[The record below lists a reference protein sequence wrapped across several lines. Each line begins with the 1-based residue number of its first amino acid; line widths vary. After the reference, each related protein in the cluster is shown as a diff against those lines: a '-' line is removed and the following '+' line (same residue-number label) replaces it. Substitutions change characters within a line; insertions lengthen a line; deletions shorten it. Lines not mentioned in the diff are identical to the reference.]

1 MSLTKKT
8 WIASLIASSTTMFAA
23 PHNLNGALA
32 TGGSLPTVVSLQ
44 QARSQLH
51 APAYTAQQRQLVA
64 DQAYFVISNLYVH
77 HDLKIKDFGPSADAV
92 SRLKDIKARAAGLKD
107 DDFQN
112 ALQLVFRD
120 LHDNHTN
127 YGAPLPLACS
137 YVISPMSFRDIVE
150 NGKVKI
156 VFQHLTRITKDLP
169 GDHQKAKPLDELIAI
184 DGKPAKEFMQGIMAD
199 GMGATTPAQ
208 IVYGLM
214 THTIRPLAALPVPAN
229 DTITYTLQDSTG
241 KAYDIKTN
249 LYAIVNEPNC
259 VAQTKKEM
267 DDANLPKR
275 VRFLSGDNTVVR
287 DYKRFAEP
295 EEIAP
300 FDNDPLS
307 EVAKIQDVDTG
318 SGKLTYM
325 QLASFMPTS
334 SSVESII
341 QRVKEE
347 LVARR
352 DSSMGIIIDV
362 RQNGGGAI
370 KLAEEMTQLFT
381 PSSIQ
386 TMPVTLLPNDL
397 NMKMFLNSNGG
408 AQNGWT
414 QDITDA
420 IRAHAP
426 LTKPRVLTTPSEANR
441 LGQVWF
447 KPVVV
452 LTDAACYSACDLFA
466 AAMQDHAAATIVGA
480 HPSTGA
486 GGANV
491 MDVRSFRSV
500 FSSMGNNNPFKAL
513 PQGQSMRVSWRQT
526 VRVGKNKGALIED
539 RGVIPDVVINYTR
552 ADMDDKALS
561 KVFVSGALAELK
573 KLIPKYRSTIALGST
588 LRMNNGANA
597 HWTEQVSG
605 VESLDILSDG
615 KLVKSVRATSAKQAL
630 DIALDI
636 KGNMESKRFD
646 VVGKAGG
653 KVAFRVVRELFWRGD
668 ELKVGNDDIKEDFSG
683 AQMKYFKTFVAQGKP
698 EDAWQ
703 TVQGVLRV
711 GKGPKYNPSVVT
723 EAFLPLDF
731 SNTDLPAMFYFN
743 TVMQTEDGMDIF
755 SIMQRD
761 TDTGE
766 EKYLLTLDGTIDMKN
781 QLMGFKIDTTKKHV
795 EMVIEFESDEN
806 WNMAGPFVRALGIHM
821 GDTNN
826 IGPKP
831 QI

>member
-1 MSLTKKT
+1 MSLTSKT
-8 WIASLIASSTTMFAA
+8 WIASLLATSTTMFAA
-23 PHNLNGALA
+23 PHNNTGAVA
-32 TGGSLPTVVSLQ
+32 TGGQTPTVVTLQ
-44 QARSQLH
+44 KARPQLH
-51 APAYTAQQRQLVA
+51 APAYTPQQRQLVA

-77 HDLKIKDFGPSADAV
+77 RDIKIKDFGPSADAV
-92 SRLKDIKARAAGLKD
+92 SRLKDIKAKAANLKD
-107 DDFQN
+107 DEFQT
-112 ALQLVFRD
+112 AMQLVFRD

-137 YVISPMSFRDIVE
+137 YVISPLSFRDVVE
-150 NGKVKI
+150 DGKVKI
-156 VFQHLTRITKDLP
+156 VFQRLTRITKDLP
-169 GDHQKAKPLDELIAI
+169 GEHLKAQPLDELVAI

-199 GMGATTPAQ
+199 GMGATTPAS

-229 DTITYTLQDSTG
+229 DTITYTLQSSAG
-241 KAYDIKTN
+241 KTYDIKTD
-249 LYAIVNEPNC
+249 LYAVVNEPNC
-259 VAQTKKEM
+259 VARAKKDM
-267 DDANLPKR
+267 DDATLKKR
-275 VRFLSGDNTVVR
+275 PRFLSDNTIVT

-307 EVAKIQDVDTG
+307 EVGKIQDVNAG
-318 SGKLTYM
+318 SSKITYL
-325 QLASFMPTS
+325 QIGTFMPEA
-334 SSVESII
+334 SSVESIV

-347 LVARR
+347 LIARR
-352 DSSMGIIIDV
+352 DNSQGIIIDV

-370 KLAEEMTQLFT
+370 KLAEELTQLFT

-386 TMPVTLLPNDL
+386 TMPVTLLPTEINRQT
-397 NMKMFLNSNGG
+397 FLTSNGG

-420 IRAHAP
+420 IKARAS
-426 LTKPRVLTTPSEANR
+426 LTKPRVLTTASEANR

-466 AAMQDHAAATIVGA
+466 AAMQDHAAATIVGS

-491 MDVRSFRSV
+491 MDVRNFRSV
-500 FSSMGNNNPFKAL
+500 FSALGSNNPFKAL

-552 ADMDDKALS
+552 ADIDDKAPS
-561 KVFVSGALAELK
+561 KAFVAAALVELK
-573 KLIPKYRSTIALGST
+573 KLMPKFRSDINLAST
-588 LRMNNGANA
+588 LRMANGAPA
-597 HWTEQVSG
+597 HWSEQVSG
-605 VESLDILSDG
+605 VDSLDILSDG
-615 KLVKSVRATSAKQAL
+615 KLVKTVRATSAKQKV

-636 KGNMESKRFD
+636 KGNMENKRFD

-653 KVAFRVVRELFWRGD
+653 RIAFRVVRELYWRGD
-668 ELKVGNDDIKEDFSG
+668 EIKIGDDGLKEDFSG
-683 AQMKYFKTFVAQGKP
+683 AQMKYFKTFVTQGKP
-698 EDAWQ
+698 DDSWQ
-703 TVQGVLRV
+703 ITKGVLRI
-711 GKGPKYNPSVVT
+711 GKGPSYNPSIVT

-731 SNTDLPAMFYFN
+731 SNTDLPAVFYFN
-743 TVMQTEDGMDIF
+743 TIMQTEDGMDIF
-755 SIMQRD
+755 SVIQRD
-761 TDTGE
+761 TETGE
-766 EKYLLTLDGTIDMKN
+766 EKYLITLDGSIDMKN
-781 QLMGFKIDTTKKHV
+781 QLIGFKIDTTKKHV

-806 WNMAGPFVRALGIHM
+806 WNMAGPFVRAMGIQLGEQQ
-821 GDTNN
+821 N
-826 IGPKP
+826 IAPRARL
-831 QI
+831 